1 MDFSTAVRKVLQENY
16 ANFQGRAARS
26 EYWWFFL
33 FVIIVDIAVSILS
46 GILGAVLGNTG
57 AMIGSL
63 ISIVFLL
70 AIIVPGIAVTV
81 RRLHDLDRSGWWIFI
96 SLVPLI
102 GPILL
107 IIWYCTKGSL
117 GPNRFGNDPLGA
129 Y

>member
-16 ANFQGRAARS
+16 ANFQGRAPRS

-33 FVIIVDIAVSILS
+33 FVIIADIAISILAA
-46 GILGAVLGNTG
+46 ILGAVLGDTG

-63 ISIVFLL
+63 ISIVFAL
-70 AIIVPGIAVTV
+70 AIIVPALAVTV

-96 SLVPLI
+96 SLVPII

-107 IIWYCTKGSL
+107 IIWYCTKGSV
-117 GPNRFGNDPLGA
+117 GQNRFGNDPLGA